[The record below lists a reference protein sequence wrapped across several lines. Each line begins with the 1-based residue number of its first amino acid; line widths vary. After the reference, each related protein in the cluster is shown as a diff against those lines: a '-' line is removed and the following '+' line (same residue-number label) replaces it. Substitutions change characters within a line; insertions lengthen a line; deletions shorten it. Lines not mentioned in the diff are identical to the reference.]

1 MLDHV
6 AVFIVVA
13 AAKACQQDL
22 DTPLVILDY
31 VYEIKK
37 LVAAQRDK
45 ICDNLEHQNEF
56 ALKSLNFWLWLL
68 GSVVV
73 LGLESNFVFLDFC
86 QVVNL
91 GQEPFFEL
99 RVLLFIKALAFAG
112 CFKRGHIHEIE
123 LKSA

>member
-45 ICDNLEHQNEF
+45 ICDNLKHQNEF

-99 RVLLFIKALAFAG
+99 RVLLIIKAIAFAG
-112 CFKRGHIHEIE
+112 CLKRGHIHEIE